1 MRVTSANRDGQY
13 GHLENDQSAES
24 RGFFQR
30 HRSVTVA
37 NDRRINR
44 A

>member
-1 MRVTSANRDGQY
+1 MRATSANRDGQY
-13 GHLENDQSAES
+13 GHVDNDQSAES

-30 HRSVTVA
+30 RRSAAVA